1 MSRCSDNKAGTTEPA
16 ANKII
21 CDPVLRTN
29 DSVLPPSD
37 YPDQMS
43 DWRES
48 SVNGHWQYRFGV
60 DAAIH

>member
-21 CDPVLRTN
+21 GDPVLRTD

-48 SVNGHWQYRFGV
+48 SGWSHWRCL
-60 DAAIH
+60 